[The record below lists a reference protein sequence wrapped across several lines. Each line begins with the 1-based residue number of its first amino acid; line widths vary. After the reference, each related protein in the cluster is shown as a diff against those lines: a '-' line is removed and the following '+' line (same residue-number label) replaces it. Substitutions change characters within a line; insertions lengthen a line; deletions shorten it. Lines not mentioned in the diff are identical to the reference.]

1 MSNHGAYVVRITA
14 LCADLRDL
22 TAASLLETKELEEVV
37 TRCMEIQKEA
47 FHLQE
52 WARSCPRL
60 GVCQVGR
67 VKEAQARTLDGLGTV
82 AVLLLLFF
90 GLMFI

>member
-1 MSNHGAYVVRITA
+1 MHGNSKRGVP
-14 LCADLRDL
+14 
-22 TAASLLETKELEEVV
+22 
-37 TRCMEIQKEA
+37 
-47 FHLQE
+47 LQE
-52 WARSCPRL
+52 WAMSAL
-60 GVCQVGR
+60 DMEYVEVGR

>member
-1 MSNHGAYVVRITA
+1 MSNHGANVVRITA

-22 TAASLLETKELEEVV
+22 TAASLLETRELEEVI

-52 WARSCPRL
+52 WAMTSLDLEYVKWVESKKHKLTRL
-60 GVCQVGR
+60 M
-67 VKEAQARTLDGLGTV
+67 D
-82 AVLLLLFF
+82 
-90 GLMFI
+90 

>member
-1 MSNHGAYVVRITA
+1 MSNHGANVVRITA

-22 TAASLLETKELEEVV
+22 TAASILETKELEEVI

-52 WARSCPRL
+52 WAMSAL
-60 GVCQVGR
+60 DMEY
-67 VKEAQARTLDGLGTV
+67 VKALEQGSTSSTLDGLGTV
-82 AVLLLLFF
+82 AVLMLLFF
-90 GLMFI
+90 GLMFL

>member
-1 MSNHGAYVVRITA
+1 MSNHGANVVRITA

-22 TAASLLETKELEEVV
+22 TAASLLETKDLEEVI

-52 WARSCPRL
+52 WAMFALDAEYVKWVESKKHKL
-60 GVCQVGR
+60 GR
-67 VKEAQARTLDGLGTV
+67 WMD
-82 AVLLLLFF
+82 
-90 GLMFI
+90 